1 MKGIIRNIGIS
12 FLVLVTFVGCASFA
26 DYKITPIDRN
36 SDKYLGKIEVSTLE
50 SHLFWNRD
58 YTANKDAQKHIA
70 EKLYKEA
77 INKYGEMVEVV
88 NVTTTTQWSPLSLFY
103 YFSVLGFVEKTT
115 ATADVIV
122 SDTPLQEIDYVE
134 RFVASNR
141 RSISYKNDADDINK
155 KLNNLY
161 KEEADFVEDKIVY
174 ESYLNEQHKALDK
187 KTQELNKR
195 ENDLNNLDALINN
208 LANQMADSPSTFK
221 FPEGTTDDIKNKVR
235 NRYIIVLNERA
246 EAEKEVKRL
255 EAEKI
260 RIEKKN
266 DLLSNF
272 DDVIGMKA
280 VDVVNIL
287 GYNFDVN
294 TSRGK
299 NYLSEQIIYDNLKNG
314 KDYYIYADNGIVT
327 SYQIW

>member
-1 MKGIIRNIGIS
+1 MKNVVKSIGVI

-26 DYKITPIDRN
+26 DYKITPINRD

-134 RFVASNR
+134 RFVASNK
-141 RSISYKNDADDINK
+141 RSISYKNEVDDINRR
-155 KLNNLY
+155 LNNLY
-161 KEEADFVEDKIVY
+161 KEEAKFTEDKVVY
-174 ESYLNEQHKALDK
+174 ENYLNKQNDILDK

-195 ENDLNNLDALINN
+195 ENDLNNLDTLINS
-208 LANQMADSPSTFK
+208 LANQMADNPSSFE
-221 FPEGTTDDIKNKVR
+221 FPEGTTDEIKNKVR
-235 NRYIIVLNERA
+235 NRYILVLNERA
-246 EAEKEVKRL
+246 EAEEEARKI

-260 RIEKKN
+260 RNEKKN
-266 DLLSNF
+266 NLLSNF
-272 DDVIGMKA
+272 DKVIGMKA
-280 VDVVNIL
+280 IDVVNIL

-299 NYLSEQIIYDNLKNG
+299 NYLSEQIIYNNLKNG